1 MISHLNTTKMTKV
14 DFTNTLQIDN
24 DKFLITKRLYQEMF
38 AEMNLIKDY
47 GRCRKYVRQAMD
59 SCLKEINSV
68 TSFKVKKIDIVL

>member
-1 MISHLNTTKMTKV
+1 MTNP

-47 GRCRKYVRQAMD
+47 GRCRKYVREAMD
-59 SCLKEINSV
+59 NCLKEISSV